1 MKKNLLK
8 VKSTLLV
15 AVILMATVVSCEDSI
30 EGDVNVD
37 PIVATTIDPAL
48 LMTQVLVAGF
58 SANRTVELNAMN
70 MQSQHW
76 SSIVGFGVF
85 VNPER
90 YTISGNTTNNVWV
103 GHYTTVLSN
112 LGQMRRLVEENNPEA
127 RNIVGQVRIL
137 EAFAYLNLTQ
147 IFGDIPFSQAIQVAE
162 FPTPIFDT
170 QEEVLRGIPALID
183 EGLAELATDTD
194 IITTTDLIFGGDR
207 QSWIRFGNTLKLKA
221 LMLVANVDPGSVQSQ
236 IQAVANEPL
245 ILDATQDAT
254 FFYTDAPG
262 NENPIWKTLDQ
273 FAGGANLFWGSATT
287 LVDIMNANNDPR
299 RATFFDEVEGGG
311 FVGQDQG
318 VITPDGISPVS
329 LNIIRP
335 SMPDRYATASE
346 TNFYLAEAA
355 LQGWI
360 AGGQA
365 AANTFY
371 RAGIQESLDFYDG
384 QPGEIAQAD
393 KDAFMASARA
403 SIAADTPADA
413 LVKIHEEH
421 WISDFARPIE
431 GWTDWR
437 RNKVPDFQLPV
448 QAVLPDIIR
457 RYNYPNSEVNA
468 NPNTPDLLPLEAP
481 QWFEN

>member
-1 MKKNLLK
+1 MKKNFLRITGYLLA
-8 VKSTLLV
+8 TT
-15 AVILMATVVSCEDSI
+15 LMAVGVVSCDDSI

-37 PIVATTIDPAL
+37 PIVATTIEPDL
-48 LMTQVLVAGF
+48 LFPQVIVAGL

-90 YTISGNTTNNVWV
+90 YNISANTTNNVWV

-112 LGQMRRLVEENNPEA
+112 LAQVRRLVEENNPTA
-127 RNIVGQVRIL
+127 RNIIGQAKIL

-147 IFGDIPFSQAIQVAE
+147 IFEDIPFSEAIQVSE
-162 FPTPIFDT
+162 FPTPNFDT
-170 QEEVLRGIPALID
+170 QEQVLRGIPVLID
-183 EGLAELATDTD
+183 EALAELATDTD
-194 IITTTDLIFGGDR
+194 IITTSDLIYGGDR

-221 LMLVANVDPGSVQSQ
+221 LMLVANVDPGSVQSE
-236 IQAVANEPL
+236 IQAVANQPL
-245 ILDATQDAT
+245 ILDAAQDAT
-254 FFYTDAPG
+254 FFYTEAAG
-262 NENPIWKTLDQ
+262 NENPIWKTIDQ
-273 FAGGANLFWGSATT
+273 FAGQANLFWGSAST
-287 LVDIMNANNDPR
+287 LVDIMNATDDPR
-299 RATFFDEVEGGG
+299 RATWFDLTEDDT

-318 VITPDGISPVS
+318 VNSPEGISAVS
-329 LNIIRP
+329 LNIIRRD
-335 SMPDRYATASE
+335 MPDRYATASE

-384 QPGEIAQAD
+384 QPGAIAQAD

-403 SIAADTPADA
+403 SIAADSPADA
-413 LVKIHEEH
+413 LRKIHEEH
-421 WISDFARPIE
+421 WISDFTRGIE

-437 RNKVPDFQLPV
+437 RNKVPDFQQPV
-448 QAVLPDIIR
+448 DAALPDIIR
-457 RYNYPNSEVNA
+457 RYNYPNSEINA
-468 NPNTPDLLPLEAP
+468 NPNTPDLLPLEQP
-481 QWFEN
+481 MWFEN